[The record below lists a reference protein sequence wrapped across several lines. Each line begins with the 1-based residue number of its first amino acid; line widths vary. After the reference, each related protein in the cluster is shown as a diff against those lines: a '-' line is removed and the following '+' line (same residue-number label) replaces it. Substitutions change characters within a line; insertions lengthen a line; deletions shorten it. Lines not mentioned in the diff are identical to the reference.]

1 MAHGL
6 IPILS
11 DGATIDLEDWG
22 YRIEALTVEAVRA
35 AISEASCTT
44 NEDCKVRAEKVVA
57 AVRTRY
63 SPEAFRTGFRGAVE
77 QIIRANGV
85 TESGDGAE

>member
-22 YRIEALTVEAVRA
+22 YRIKALTVEAVRD
-35 AISEASCTT
+35 AITEASSSDAL
-44 NEDCKVRAEKVVA
+44 DCRARAERVA
-57 AVRTRY
+57 AAARTRY
-63 SPEAFRTGFRGAVE
+63 SPEAFRQGFRNAVE
-77 QIIRANGV
+77 EII
-85 TESGDGAE
+85 SGRGSTKAGDAL